1 MAALCAGS
9 YGLSQQH
16 QPQKDAAGS
25 SNKELIYV
33 KLTDSALR
41 AIEEFQRNQSKFGTA
56 LNPSIQ
62 FANGQG
68 YLSFPSGGPNGN
80 NVAKFSFSLSDIE
93 GGGSMECIQQSQGQQ
108 LQNMG
113 HIQHKMRIHA
123 NDDVYEKTRERMATI
138 EENQKNKCTREIKPN
153 QTDIG
158 RKVKLKNPTTRISN
172 IPSSNSHLSKRD
184 SLHSS
189 SNSYNSSSNNINNN
203 NNSNHNNNINHHNG
217 SSNNNSNS
225 NNAIANNNHSSSSL
239 LNPAHHNGGGGL
251 LSSSA
256 ATININ
262 SSSNNSYG
270 SNHLSTSPK
279 LPKSNGFVHQQQ
291 QQQHNNHH
299 YSNGSSNNNGNH
311 LSATAQQPKP
321 GYQHTLQDPP
331 HQQQQKSESNG
342 VVSSRTANGRTSHKA
357 SAGNPDIMKRNIR
370 ERLIHLLALRP
381 FKRPEIILKIQQEG
395 VRKEERKCLGQI
407 LTNISSMRDNVY
419 YLHRHIWN
427 DVQEDWPF
435 YTEQERQSLKRR
447 KPQNLTPPLS
457 SDGGSSTSGQSPSST
472 HNGSSPP
479 SGGKRPS
486 IASNDDTGVGSAPT
500 SKKPRISH
508 YKKDVL
514 PESNRRG
521 VTDSR
526 DSSNMNPRS
535 RPYEDSTR
543 FSKYSNNY
551 NNHHNNHNNHH
562 HNSNHH
568 GSSVTPNAQE
578 SEDSGVSLSYSLVSN
593 DVARRIQPPSS
604 EKDRGGER
612 ERGER
617 DRDRDHRDRD
627 LDRDD
632 VISERDNYDDQI
644 NAYRANTNKVKSL
657 KDDFSDQFTRITSVE
672 QRRKYKTEF
681 DSDFQEYRRLHE
693 SVERVSRKF
702 AQLEENLQHERHN
715 ERRYKEIQRQIIK
728 EYDESIKDIK
738 FQETKQRFNYLH
750 NKLSHIKHLVHDYDV
765 AITNGHCRPQEN
777 Y

>member
-16 QPQKDAAGS
+16 QPQHANDH
-25 SNKELIYV
+25 SNKELIFV
-33 KLTDSALR
+33 KLTDSALK
-41 AIEEFQRNQSKFGTA
+41 AIEEFQRNQLKFGTA

-68 YLSFPSGGPNGN
+68 YLSFPSGNGN
-80 NVAKFSFSLSDIE
+80 NVQKFSFSISDIE
-93 GGGSMECIQQSQGQQ
+93 GGGSMECIQQNQGQQ

-123 NDDVYEKTRERMATI
+123 NDDVYEKTRERMAAV

-172 IPSSNSHLSKRD
+172 IPSSNSLLSKRD

-189 SNSYNSSSNNINNN
+189 SNNYSSSTTNNN

-217 SSNNNSNS
+217 SSN
-225 NNAIANNNHSSSSL
+225 AIAAAANNHSSSL
-239 LNPAHHNGGGGL
+239 MNPALANNHQHHNGNL

-256 ATININ
+256 ATAN
-262 SSSNNSYG
+262 STNSY

-279 LPKSNGFVHQQQ
+279 LPKSNGFV

-299 YSNGSSNNNGNH
+299 YSNGSSNNGN
-311 LSATAQQPKP
+311 LPTAAAQLKP
-321 GYQHTLQDPP
+321 GYQHTVHDPP
-331 HQQQQKSESNG
+331 QQQQSQQKSESNG
-342 VVSSRTANGRTSHKA
+342 VVSSRTANGRTSHKG
-357 SAGNPDIMKRNIR
+357 SSGNPDIMKRNIR
-370 ERLIHLLALRP
+370 
-381 FKRPEIILKIQQEG
+381 
-395 VRKEERKCLGQI
+395 
-407 LTNISSMRDNVY
+407 
-419 YLHRHIWN
+419 
-427 DVQEDWPF
+427 
-435 YTEQERQSLKRR
+435 R
-447 KPQNLTPPLS
+447 KPQNLTPPG
-457 SDGGSSTSGQSPSST
+457 SDGGSSTSGQSPSSA

-486 IASNDDTGVGSAPT
+486 IASNDDLGSMPT

-508 YKKDVL
+508 YKKDIL
-514 PESNRRG
+514 PDTNRRG

-535 RPYEDSTR
+535 RPYDDSMR
-543 FSKYSNNY
+543 SSKYYNSYSN
-551 NNHHNNHNNHH
+551 HQNNHNNHH
-562 HNSNHH
+562 HHNNHSNNHH

-593 DVARRIQPPSS
+593 DVARRIQAPSS
-604 EKDRGGER
+604 DKESRSERDR
-612 ERGER
+612 ERER
-617 DRDRDHRDRD
+617 DRDRDRVE
-627 LDRDD
+627 D

-681 DSDFQEYRRLHE
+681 DNDFQEYRRLHE
-693 SVERVSRKF
+693 IVERVSRKF

-728 EYDESIKDIK
+728 EYDESIKDNK

>member
-16 QPQKDAAGS
+16 QPQNTND
-25 SNKELIYV
+25 NKERIFV

-41 AIEEFQRNQSKFGTA
+41 AIEEFQRNQLKLGST

-62 FANGQG
+62 FVNGGEG
-68 YLSFPSGGPNGN
+68 YLSFPSSGN
-80 NVAKFSFSLSDIE
+80 NVQKFSFSISDID
-93 GGGSMECIQQSQGQQ
+93 GGGSIECIQQNQGQQ

-123 NDDVYEKTRERMATI
+123 NDDVYERTRHRMAAV
-138 EENQKNKCTREIKPN
+138 EETQKNKCTREIKPN

-158 RKVKLKNPTTRISN
+158 RKVKLKNTTTRISN
-172 IPSSNSHLSKRD
+172 IPSSNSVLSKRD

-189 SNSYNSSSNNINNN
+189 SNNYSSNNNNNNNN
-203 NNSNHNNNINHHNG
+203 NNSNHNNNHNG
-217 SSNNNSNS
+217 SSNAVVN
-225 NNAIANNNHSSSSL
+225 SSSSL
-239 LNPAHHNGGGGL
+239 LNPALASNNQHHQQQQQQQHQNHNGGL

-256 ATININ
+256 VAAATA
-262 SSSNNSYG
+262 NNNGNNY
-270 SNHLSTSPK
+270 NNQHLSTSPK
-279 LPKSNGFVHQQQ
+279 LPKSNGL
-291 QQQHNNHH
+291 HNNHH
-299 YSNGSSNNNGNH
+299 YSNGSSNNNQ
-311 LSATAQQPKP
+311 SAQPKP
-321 GYQHTLQDPP
+321 GYQHTVHDPP
-331 HQQQQKSESNG
+331 HQQQQQQQKSETNG
-342 VVSSRTANGRTSHKA
+342 VVSSRTANGRA
-357 SAGNPDIMKRNIR
+357 SKDTGNPNLMKRNIK

-381 FKRPEIILKIQQEG
+381 YKKPEIFARIQQDG
-395 VRKEERKCLGQI
+395 VRREERKCITQI

-435 YTEQERQSLKRR
+435 YSEQERQILKRR

-479 SGGKRPS
+479 SGGKRSS
-486 IASNDDTGVGSAPT
+486 IANNEEPGVGSAPT

-508 YKKDVL
+508 YKKEAL
-514 PESNRRG
+514 PDTNR
-521 VTDSR
+521 
-526 DSSNMNPRS
+526 
-535 RPYEDSTR
+535 
-543 FSKYSNNY
+543 
-551 NNHHNNHNNHH
+551 
-562 HNSNHH
+562 
-568 GSSVTPNAQE
+568 SSVTPNAQE

-593 DVARRIQPPSS
+593 DVARRIQHPAKD
-604 EKDRGGER
+604 EK
-612 ERGER
+612 
-617 DRDRDHRDRD
+617 
-627 LDRDD
+627 DRDD

-681 DSDFQEYRRLHE
+681 DNDFQEYRRLHE
-693 SVERVSRKF
+693 IVERVSRKF

-728 EYDESIKDIK
+728 EYDESIKDNK

>member
-16 QPQKDAAGS
+16 QPQNAND
-25 SNKELIYV
+25 NKELIFV

-41 AIEEFQRNQSKFGTA
+41 AIEEFQRSQHKLGSA

-62 FANGQG
+62 FGNGGEG
-68 YLSFPSGGPNGN
+68 YLSFPSSGN
-80 NVAKFSFSLSDIE
+80 NVQKFSFSISDID
-93 GGGSMECIQQSQGQQ
+93 GGGSIECIQQNQGQQ

-113 HIQHKMRIHA
+113 HLQHKMRIHA
-123 NDDVYEKTRERMATI
+123 NDDVYERTKHRMAAV
-138 EENQKNKCTREIKPN
+138 EETQKNKCTREIKPN

-158 RKVKLKNPTTRISN
+158 RKVKLKNSTTRISN
-172 IPSSNSHLSKRD
+172 IPSSNSVLSKRD

-189 SNSYNSSSNNINNN
+189 SNNYSSSNNNNN
-203 NNSNHNNNINHHNG
+203 NNSNHNNNHNG
-217 SSNNNSNS
+217 SSN
-225 NNAIANNNHSSSSL
+225 AIVNSSSL
-239 LNPAHHNGGGGL
+239 LNPALANNNHHQHHNGGL

-256 ATININ
+256 VAAATANNNGINN
-262 SSSNNSYG
+262 YNNQ
-270 SNHLSTSPK
+270 HLSTSPK
-279 LPKSNGFVHQQQ
+279 LPKSNGL
-291 QQQHNNHH
+291 HNNHH
-299 YSNGSSNNNGNH
+299 YSNGSSNNNQ
-311 LSATAQQPKP
+311 SAQPKP
-321 GYQHTLQDPP
+321 GYQHTVHDPP
-331 HQQQQKSESNG
+331 HQQQKSETNG
-342 VVSSRTANGRTSHKA
+342 VVSSRTTNGKTSKDPV
-357 SAGNPDIMKRNIR
+357 GNPSLLKRNIK

-381 FKRPEIILKIQQEG
+381 YKKPEIFARLQQDG
-395 VRKEERKCLGQI
+395 VRREERKCITQI

-435 YTEQERQSLKRR
+435 YTEQERHLLKRR

-486 IASNDDTGVGSAPT
+486 IANNEEPGVGSAPT

-508 YKKDVL
+508 YKKEAL
-514 PESNRRG
+514 PDTNRRG

-535 RPYEDSTR
+535 RQHDDSTR
-543 FSKYSNNY
+543 SSNHNHNH
-551 NNHHNNHNNHH
+551 NNHQNNHNYHNNHH
-562 HNSNHH
+562 HNNHH

-593 DVARRIQPPSS
+593 DVARRIQPKD
-604 EKDRGGER
+604 EKE
-612 ERGER
+612 
-617 DRDRDHRDRD
+617 
-627 LDRDD
+627 RDD

-681 DSDFQEYRRLHE
+681 DNDFQEYRRLHE
-693 SVERVSRKF
+693 IVERVSRKF

-728 EYDESIKDIK
+728 EYDESIKDNK

>member
-1 MAALCAGS
+1 M
-9 YGLSQQH
+9 SQQH
-16 QPQKDAAGS
+16 QPQQNANKD
-25 SNKELIYV
+25 NKELIFV

-41 AIEEFQRNQSKFGTA
+41 AIEEFQRSQLKLGSA

-62 FANGQG
+62 FVNGEG
-68 YLSFPSGGPNGN
+68 YLSFPSSGN
-80 NVAKFSFSLSDIE
+80 NVQKFSFSISDIE
-93 GGGSMECIQQSQGQQ
+93 GGGSIECIQQNQGQQ

-123 NDDVYEKTRERMATI
+123 NDDVYERTKHRMAAA
-138 EENQKNKCTREIKPN
+138 EETQKNKCTREIKPN

-158 RKVKLKNPTTRISN
+158 RKVKLKNATTRISN
-172 IPSSNSHLSKRD
+172 IPSSNSVLSKRD
-184 SLHSS
+184 SLHS
-189 SNSYNSSSNNINNN
+189 NNYSSNNNNN
-203 NNSNHNNNINHHNG
+203 NNSNHNNNHNG
-217 SSNNNSNS
+217 SSN
-225 NNAIANNNHSSSSL
+225 AIANSSSL
-239 LNPAHHNGGGGL
+239 LNPALANNNHHHQQQQQHHNGGL
-251 LSSSA
+251 P
-256 ATININ
+256 ATV
-262 SSSNNSYG
+262 NNNG
-270 SNHLSTSPK
+270 SNPYNTSSQHLSTSPK
-279 LPKSNGFVHQQQ
+279 LPKSNGL
-291 QQQHNNHH
+291 HNNHH
-299 YSNGSSNNNGNH
+299 YSNGSSNNNQ
-311 LSATAQQPKP
+311 SAAQPKP
-321 GYQHTLQDPP
+321 GYQHTVHDPP
-331 HQQQQKSESNG
+331 QQQQKSESNG
-342 VVSSRTANGRTSHKA
+342 VAPRRVANGKTSKDFV
-357 SAGNPDIMKRNIR
+357 GNPGLMKRNIK
-370 ERLIHLLALRP
+370 ERLIHLLALKP
-381 FKRPEIILKIQQEG
+381 YKKIEIFARLEQDG
-395 VRKEERKCLGQI
+395 LRKEERKCITQI
-407 LTNISSMRDNVY
+407 LTTISSMRDNVY
-419 YLHRHIWN
+419 ILHRHIWN

-435 YTEQERQSLKRR
+435 YTEQERHLLKRR

-486 IASNDDTGVGSAPT
+486 IANSDEPGLGSAPT

-508 YKKDVL
+508 YKKESL
-514 PESNRRG
+514 PDTNRRG

-535 RPYEDSTR
+535 RQHDESTR
-543 FSKYSNNY
+543 SSNH
-551 NNHHNNHNNHH
+551 NHNHNNHQNNHNYHNHHH
-562 HNSNHH
+562 HNNHH

-593 DVARRIQPPSS
+593 DVARRIQHPAKD
-604 EKDRGGER
+604 EK
-612 ERGER
+612 
-617 DRDRDHRDRD
+617 
-627 LDRDD
+627 DRDD

-681 DSDFQEYRRLHE
+681 DNDFQEYRRLHE
-693 SVERVSRKF
+693 IVERVSRKF

-728 EYDESIKDIK
+728 EYDESIKDNK

>member
-16 QPQKDAAGS
+16 QPHQQHATNSDN
-25 SNKELIYV
+25 NKELIFV
-33 KLTDSALR
+33 KLTDSALK
-41 AIEEFQRNQSKFGTA
+41 AIEEFQRNQLKFGTA
-56 LNPSIQ
+56 HNPSIQ

-68 YLSFPSGGPNGN
+68 YLSFPSGNGN
-80 NVAKFSFSLSDIE
+80 NVQKFSFSISDIE

-123 NDDVYEKTRERMATI
+123 NDDVYEKTRERMAAV

-172 IPSSNSHLSKRD
+172 IPSSNSLLSKRD

-189 SNSYNSSSNNINNN
+189 SNNYSSANNN

-217 SSNNNSNS
+217 SSNN
-225 NNAIANNNHSSSSL
+225 AIANNHSSSSL
-239 LNPAHHNGGGGL
+239 LNPALANNLHQHHNGNL

-256 ATININ
+256 ATVNSNIN
-262 SSSNNSYG
+262 GHNYG

-279 LPKSNGFVHQQQ
+279 LPKSNGFVQQQQ

-299 YSNGSSNNNGNH
+299 YSNGSSNNGTTG
-311 LSATAQQPKP
+311 ATQLKP
-321 GYQHTLQDPP
+321 GYQHTVHDPP
-331 HQQQQKSESNG
+331 PQQQQLQSQQKSETNG
-342 VVSSRTANGRTSHKA
+342 VVSSRTANGRTSHKGNC
-357 SAGNPDIMKRNIR
+357 GNPDIMKRNIR

-381 FKRPEIILKIQQEG
+381 FKRPEILLKLQQDG
-395 VRKEERKCLGQI
+395 VRKEERKCISQI

-435 YTEQERQSLKRR
+435 YTEQERQILKRR
-447 KPQNLTPPLS
+447 KPQNLTPPG
-457 SDGGSSTSGQSPSST
+457 SDGGSSTSGQSPSSA

-479 SGGKRPS
+479 SSGGKRPS
-486 IASNDDTGVGSAPT
+486 IAPSDDLGSMPT

-508 YKKDVL
+508 YKKDIL
-514 PESNRRG
+514 PDSNR
-521 VTDSR
+521 
-526 DSSNMNPRS
+526 
-535 RPYEDSTR
+535 
-543 FSKYSNNY
+543 
-551 NNHHNNHNNHH
+551 
-562 HNSNHH
+562 
-568 GSSVTPNAQE
+568 SSVTPNAQE

-593 DVARRIQPPSS
+593 DVARRIQAPASD
-604 EKDRGGER
+604 KDRSSDRDRER
-612 ERGER
+612 ERERERER
-617 DRDRDHRDRD
+617 DRDRDRG
-627 LDRDD
+627 DD
-632 VISERDNYDDQI
+632 VISERDNYEDQI

-681 DSDFQEYRRLHE
+681 DNDFQEYRRLHE
-693 SVERVSRKF
+693 IVERVSRKF

-728 EYDESIKDIK
+728 EYDESIKDNK

>member
-16 QPQKDAAGS
+16 QPQHANDAS
-25 SNKELIYV
+25 NNKELIFV
-33 KLTDSALR
+33 KLTDSALK
-41 AIEEFQRNQSKFGTA
+41 AIEEFQRNQYKLGTA
-56 LNPSIQ
+56 VNPSIQ

-68 YLSFPSGGPNGN
+68 YLSFPSGNGN
-80 NVAKFSFSLSDIE
+80 NVQKFSFSISDIE

-123 NDDVYEKTRERMATI
+123 NDDVYEKTRERMAAV

-158 RKVKLKNPTTRISN
+158 RKVKLKNPTRISN
-172 IPSSNSHLSKRD
+172 IPSSNSLLSKRD

-189 SNSYNSSSNNINNN
+189 SNNYGSSNNSSSNNNNN
-203 NNSNHNNNINHHNG
+203 HSNHNNNINHHNG
-217 SSNNNSNS
+217 SSN
-225 NNAIANNNHSSSSL
+225 AITNHHQHHSSSL
-239 LNPAHHNGGGGL
+239 MNPALANNHHQHHNGGL

-256 ATININ
+256 TTLN
-262 SSSNNSYG
+262 SNSTYG

-279 LPKSNGFVHQQQ
+279 LPKSNGFV
-291 QQQHNNHH
+291 QQHNNHH
-299 YSNGSSNNNGNH
+299 YSNGSSTNGS
-311 LSATAQQPKP
+311 LSSAAAAATAQPKP
-321 GYQHTLQDPP
+321 GYQHTVHDPP
-331 HQQQQKSESNG
+331 QSQQKSESNG
-342 VVSSRTANGRTSHKA
+342 VVSSRMANGRTSHKA

-370 ERLIHLLALRP
+370 ERLIHILALRP
-381 FKRPEIILKIQQEG
+381 LKKPEIFLKLNQDG
-395 VRKEERKCLGQI
+395 VRKEERKCISQI

-419 YLHRHIWN
+419 CLHRHVWN

-435 YTEQERQSLKRR
+435 YTETERQILKRR

-479 SGGKRPS
+479 SGGKRPAA
-486 IASNDDTGVGSAPT
+486 ASNDDTGIGSIPT

-508 YKKDVL
+508 YKKDIL
-514 PESNRRG
+514 PDSTRRG

-535 RPYEDSTR
+535 RPFDDNMRS
-543 FSKYSNNY
+543 SKYYNNY
-551 NNHHNNHNNHH
+551 SNHHNNHNSH
-562 HNSNHH
+562 HNHNHSNHHH
-568 GSSVTPNAQE
+568 GSSVTPSAQE

-593 DVARRIQPPSS
+593 DVARRIQAPSTDKEQRS
-604 EKDRGGER
+604 EKEQER
-612 ERGER
+612 
-617 DRDRDHRDRD
+617 
-627 LDRDD
+627 DRDD

-657 KDDFSDQFTRITSVE
+657 KDDFSDQFTRITSLE

-681 DSDFQEYRRLHE
+681 DKDFQEYRKLHE
-693 SVERVSRKF
+693 IVERVSRKF
-702 AQLEENLQHERHN
+702 AQLEENLQHERLN

-728 EYDESIKDIK
+728 EYDESIKDNK

-750 NKLSHIKHLVHDYDV
+750 NKLSHIKHLVHDYDE
-765 AITNGHCRPQEN
+765 AITVGHCRPQEN

>member
-16 QPQKDAAGS
+16 QPQHANDNS
-25 SNKELIYV
+25 TNKELIFV
-33 KLTDSALR
+33 KLTDSALK
-41 AIEEFQRNQSKFGTA
+41 AIEEFQRNQLKFGTA

-68 YLSFPSGGPNGN
+68 YLSFPSGNGN
-80 NVAKFSFSLSDIE
+80 NVQKFSFSISDIE
-93 GGGSMECIQQSQGQQ
+93 GGGSMECIQQSQGQP

-123 NDDVYEKTRERMATI
+123 NDDVYEKTRERMAAV

-158 RKVKLKNPTTRISN
+158 RKVKLKNPTKRISN
-172 IPSSNSHLSKRD
+172 IPSSNSLLSKRD

-189 SNSYNSSSNNINNN
+189 SNSYGSSNNSSSNNNNH
-203 NNSNHNNNINHHNG
+203 SNHNNNINHHNG
-217 SSNNNSNS
+217 SSNAITNHNQHHSNS
-225 NNAIANNNHSSSSL
+225 LMNPALANNHHQ
-239 LNPAHHNGGGGL
+239 HHNGGL

-256 ATININ
+256 TTLN
-262 SSSNNSYG
+262 SNTSNYG

-279 LPKSNGFVHQQQ
+279 LPKSNGFV
-291 QQQHNNHH
+291 QQHNNHH
-299 YSNGSSNNNGNH
+299 YSNGSSSTNGS
-311 LSATAQQPKP
+311 LSSSATAAAAAQPKP
-321 GYQHTLQDPP
+321 GYQHTVHDPP
-331 HQQQQKSESNG
+331 QSQQKSESNG
-342 VVSSRTANGRTSHKA
+342 VMSSRTANGRTSHKA

-370 ERLIHLLALRP
+370 ERLIHILALRP
-381 FKRPEIILKIQQEG
+381 LKKPEIFLKLQQDG
-395 VRKEERKCLGQI
+395 IRKEESKCITQI
-407 LTNISSMRDNVY
+407 VSSIASMRDNVY
-419 YLHRHIWN
+419 CLHRHIWN

-435 YTEQERQSLKRR
+435 YTETERQILKRR

-479 SGGKRPS
+479 SGGKRP
-486 IASNDDTGVGSAPT
+486 AAANNDDSGIGCIPT
-500 SKKPRISH
+500 AKKPRISH
-508 YKKDVL
+508 YKKDIL
-514 PESNRRG
+514 P
-521 VTDSR
+521 
-526 DSSNMNPRS
+526 
-535 RPYEDSTR
+535 DSTR
-543 FSKYSNNY
+543 
-551 NNHHNNHNNHH
+551 
-562 HNSNHH
+562 
-568 GSSVTPNAQE
+568 SSVTPNAQE

-593 DVARRIQPPSS
+593 DVARRIQPPTSDK
-604 EKDRGGER
+604 EQRNER
-612 ERGER
+612 ERERERER
-617 DRDRDHRDRD
+617 DR
-627 LDRDD
+627 DRDD

-644 NAYRANTNKVKSL
+644 NAYRANTNKVKTV

-681 DSDFQEYRRLHE
+681 DNDFQEYRRLHE
-693 SVERVSRKF
+693 IVERVTRKF
-702 AQLEENLQHERHN
+702 AQLEENLQHERRN
-715 ERRYKEIQRQIIK
+715 ERRYKEIQRQILK

-750 NKLSHIKHLVHDYDV
+750 SKLSHIKHLVHDYDE

>member
-16 QPQKDAAGS
+16 QPQHANDH
-25 SNKELIYV
+25 SNKELIFV
-33 KLTDSALR
+33 KLTDSALK
-41 AIEEFQRNQSKFGTA
+41 AIEEFQRNQLKFGTA

-68 YLSFPSGGPNGN
+68 YLSFPSGNGN
-80 NVAKFSFSLSDIE
+80 NVQKFSFSISDIE
-93 GGGSMECIQQSQGQQ
+93 GGGSMECIQQNQGQQ

-123 NDDVYEKTRERMATI
+123 NDDVYEKTRERMAAV

-172 IPSSNSHLSKRD
+172 IPSSNSLLSKRD

-189 SNSYNSSSNNINNN
+189 SNNYSSSTTNNN

-217 SSNNNSNS
+217 SSN
-225 NNAIANNNHSSSSL
+225 AIAAAANNHSSSL
-239 LNPAHHNGGGGL
+239 MNPALANNHQHHNGNL

-256 ATININ
+256 ATAN
-262 SSSNNSYG
+262 STNSY

-279 LPKSNGFVHQQQ
+279 LPKSNGFV

-299 YSNGSSNNNGNH
+299 YSNGSSNNGN
-311 LSATAQQPKP
+311 LPTAAAQLKP
-321 GYQHTLQDPP
+321 GYQHTVHDPP
-331 HQQQQKSESNG
+331 QQQQQQSQQKSESNG
-342 VVSSRTANGRTSHKA
+342 VVSSRTTNGRTSHKG
-357 SAGNPDIMKRNIR
+357 SSGNPDIMKRNIR
-370 ERLIHLLALRP
+370 ERLIHMLALRP
-381 FKRPEIILKIQQEG
+381 YKRPEIILKLQQDG
-395 VRKEERKCLGQI
+395 VRKEERKCISQI

-419 YLHRHIWN
+419 SLHRHVWN

-435 YTEQERQSLKRR
+435 YTEQERQILKRR
-447 KPQNLTPPLS
+447 KPQNLTPPG
-457 SDGGSSTSGQSPSST
+457 SDGGSSTSGQSPSSA

-486 IASNDDTGVGSAPT
+486 IASNDDLGSMPT

-508 YKKDVL
+508 YKKDIL
-514 PESNRRG
+514 PDTNR
-521 VTDSR
+521 
-526 DSSNMNPRS
+526 
-535 RPYEDSTR
+535 
-543 FSKYSNNY
+543 
-551 NNHHNNHNNHH
+551 
-562 HNSNHH
+562 
-568 GSSVTPNAQE
+568 SSVTPNAQE

-593 DVARRIQPPSS
+593 DVARRIQAPSS
-604 EKDRGGER
+604 DKESRSERDRER
-612 ERGER
+612 ERER
-617 DRDRDHRDRD
+617 DRDRV
-627 LDRDD
+627 DD

-681 DSDFQEYRRLHE
+681 DNDFQEYRRLHE
-693 SVERVSRKF
+693 IVERVSRKF

-728 EYDESIKDIK
+728 EYDESIKDNK

>member
-16 QPQKDAAGS
+16 QPQHANDH
-25 SNKELIYV
+25 SNKELIFV
-33 KLTDSALR
+33 KLTDSALK
-41 AIEEFQRNQSKFGTA
+41 AIEEFQRNQLKFGTA

-68 YLSFPSGGPNGN
+68 YLSFPSGNGN
-80 NVAKFSFSLSDIE
+80 NVQKFSFSISDIE
-93 GGGSMECIQQSQGQQ
+93 GGGSMECIQQNQGQQ

-123 NDDVYEKTRERMATI
+123 NDDVYEKTRERMAAV

-172 IPSSNSHLSKRD
+172 IPSSNSLLSKRD

-189 SNSYNSSSNNINNN
+189 SNNYSSSTTNNN

-217 SSNNNSNS
+217 SSN
-225 NNAIANNNHSSSSL
+225 AIAAAANNHSSSL
-239 LNPAHHNGGGGL
+239 MNPALANNHQHHNGNL

-256 ATININ
+256 ATAN
-262 SSSNNSYG
+262 STNSY

-279 LPKSNGFVHQQQ
+279 LPKSNGFV

-299 YSNGSSNNNGNH
+299 YSNGSSNNGN
-311 LSATAQQPKP
+311 LPTAAAQLKP
-321 GYQHTLQDPP
+321 GYQHTVHDPP
-331 HQQQQKSESNG
+331 QQQQSQQKSESNG
-342 VVSSRTANGRTSHKA
+342 VVSSRTANGRTSHKG
-357 SAGNPDIMKRNIR
+357 SSGNPDIMKRNIR
-370 ERLIHLLALRP
+370 ERLIHMLALRP
-381 FKRPEIILKIQQEG
+381 YKRPEIILKLQQDG
-395 VRKEERKCLGQI
+395 VRKEERKCISQI

-419 YLHRHIWN
+419 SLHRHVWN

-435 YTEQERQSLKRR
+435 YTEQERQILKRR
-447 KPQNLTPPLS
+447 KPQNLTPPG
-457 SDGGSSTSGQSPSST
+457 SDGGSSTSGQSPSSA

-486 IASNDDTGVGSAPT
+486 IASNDDLGSMPT

-508 YKKDVL
+508 YKKDIL
-514 PESNRRG
+514 PDTNR
-521 VTDSR
+521 
-526 DSSNMNPRS
+526 
-535 RPYEDSTR
+535 
-543 FSKYSNNY
+543 
-551 NNHHNNHNNHH
+551 
-562 HNSNHH
+562 
-568 GSSVTPNAQE
+568 SSVTPNAQE

-593 DVARRIQPPSS
+593 DVARRIQAPSS
-604 EKDRGGER
+604 DKESRSERDR
-612 ERGER
+612 ERER
-617 DRDRDHRDRD
+617 DRDRDRVE
-627 LDRDD
+627 D

-681 DSDFQEYRRLHE
+681 DNDFQEYRRLHE
-693 SVERVSRKF
+693 IVERVSRKF

-728 EYDESIKDIK
+728 EYDESIKDNK

>member
-16 QPQKDAAGS
+16 QPHQHASDNS
-25 SNKELIYV
+25 SSSNNKELIFV
-33 KLTDSALR
+33 KLTDSALK
-41 AIEEFQRNQSKFGTA
+41 AIEEFQRNQLKFGTA

-68 YLSFPSGGPNGN
+68 YLSFPSGNGN
-80 NVAKFSFSLSDIE
+80 NVQKFSFSISDIE

-123 NDDVYEKTRERMATI
+123 NDDVYEKTRERMAAV

-172 IPSSNSHLSKRD
+172 IPSSNSLLSKRD

-189 SNSYNSSSNNINNN
+189 SNNYSSANNN
-203 NNSNHNNNINHHNG
+203 NISNHNNNINHHNG
-217 SSNNNSNS
+217 SSNN
-225 NNAIANNNHSSSSL
+225 AIANNHISSSSL
-239 LNPAHHNGGGGL
+239 LNPALANNLHQHHNGNL

-256 ATININ
+256 TTLNGGN
-262 SSSNNSYG
+262 NYSS

-279 LPKSNGFVHQQQ
+279 LPKSNGFVQ

-299 YSNGSSNNNGNH
+299 YSNGSSNNNGTTG
-311 LSATAQQPKP
+311 ATQLKP
-321 GYQHTLQDPP
+321 GYQHTVHDPP
-331 HQQQQKSESNG
+331 QQQQQLLQQSQQKSETNG
-342 VVSSRTANGRTSHKA
+342 VVSSRTTNGRTSHKG
-357 SAGNPDIMKRNIR
+357 SSGNPDIMKRNIR

-381 FKRPEIILKIQQEG
+381 FKRPEILLKLQQDG
-395 VRKEERKCLGQI
+395 VRKEERKCISQI

-435 YTEQERQSLKRR
+435 YTEQERQILKRR
-447 KPQNLTPPLS
+447 KPQNLTPPG
-457 SDGGSSTSGQSPSST
+457 SDGGSSTSGQSPSSA

-479 SGGKRPS
+479 SSGGKR
-486 IASNDDTGVGSAPT
+486 ASVANSSEDLGSMPT

-508 YKKDVL
+508 YKKDIL
-514 PESNRRG
+514 PESNR
-521 VTDSR
+521 
-526 DSSNMNPRS
+526 
-535 RPYEDSTR
+535 
-543 FSKYSNNY
+543 
-551 NNHHNNHNNHH
+551 
-562 HNSNHH
+562 
-568 GSSVTPNAQE
+568 SSVTPNAQE

-593 DVARRIQPPSS
+593 DVARRIQAPASD
-604 EKDRGGER
+604 KDRSSER
-612 ERGER
+612 ERER
-617 DRDRDHRDRD
+617 DRDRDRERERERERERDRD
-627 LDRDD
+627 RDSRVDD

-681 DSDFQEYRRLHE
+681 DNDFQEYRRLHE
-693 SVERVSRKF
+693 IVERVSRKF

-728 EYDESIKDIK
+728 EYDESIKDNK

>member
-16 QPQKDAAGS
+16 QPQNTND
-25 SNKELIYV
+25 NKERIFV

-41 AIEEFQRNQSKFGTA
+41 AIEEFQRNQLKLGST

-62 FANGQG
+62 FVNGGEG
-68 YLSFPSGGPNGN
+68 YLSFPSSGN
-80 NVAKFSFSLSDIE
+80 NVQKFSFSISDID
-93 GGGSMECIQQSQGQQ
+93 GGGSIECIQQNQGQQ

-123 NDDVYEKTRERMATI
+123 NDDVYERTRHRMAAV
-138 EENQKNKCTREIKPN
+138 EETQKNKCTREIKPN

-158 RKVKLKNPTTRISN
+158 RKVKLKNTTTRISN
-172 IPSSNSHLSKRD
+172 IPSSNSVLSKRD

-189 SNSYNSSSNNINNN
+189 SNNYSSNNNNNNNN
-203 NNSNHNNNINHHNG
+203 NNSNHNNNHNG
-217 SSNNNSNS
+217 SSNAVVN
-225 NNAIANNNHSSSSL
+225 SSSSL
-239 LNPAHHNGGGGL
+239 LNPALASNNQHHQQQQQQQHQNHNGGL

-256 ATININ
+256 VAAATA
-262 SSSNNSYG
+262 NNNGNNY
-270 SNHLSTSPK
+270 NNQHLSTSPK
-279 LPKSNGFVHQQQ
+279 LPKSNGL
-291 QQQHNNHH
+291 HNNHH
-299 YSNGSSNNNGNH
+299 YSNGSSNNNQ
-311 LSATAQQPKP
+311 SAQPKP
-321 GYQHTLQDPP
+321 GYQHTVHDPP
-331 HQQQQKSESNG
+331 HQQQQQQQKSETNG
-342 VVSSRTANGRTSHKA
+342 VVSSRTANGRA
-357 SAGNPDIMKRNIR
+357 SKDTGNPNLMKRNI
-370 ERLIHLLALRP
+370 
-381 FKRPEIILKIQQEG
+381 K
-395 VRKEERKCLGQI
+395 
-407 LTNISSMRDNVY
+407 
-419 YLHRHIWN
+419 
-427 DVQEDWPF
+427 
-435 YTEQERQSLKRR
+435 R

-479 SGGKRPS
+479 SGGKRSS
-486 IASNDDTGVGSAPT
+486 IANNEEPGVGSAPT

-508 YKKDVL
+508 YKKEAL
-514 PESNRRG
+514 PDTNRRG

-535 RPYEDSTR
+535 RQPDDSTR
-543 FSKYSNNY
+543 SSNPNQ
-551 NNHHNNHNNHH
+551 NHNNHQNNHNYHHHH
-562 HNSNHH
+562 HNNHH

-593 DVARRIQPPSS
+593 DVARRIQHPAKD
-604 EKDRGGER
+604 EK
-612 ERGER
+612 
-617 DRDRDHRDRD
+617 
-627 LDRDD
+627 DRDD

-681 DSDFQEYRRLHE
+681 DNDFQEYRRLHE
-693 SVERVSRKF
+693 IVERVSRKF

-728 EYDESIKDIK
+728 EYDESIKDNK